1 MSLKGERLLKN
12 EQYQDGV
19 ATFKSIVR
27 EEPRNPEAQYYLG
40 RFYLA
45 LERPEEGLPHLKQ
58 AVQGDPSKA
67 DYYFWLGVAYWAVME
82 FEKERLSYQRA
93 LALEKNHIPALLYLG
108 HNLLDEGAWKK
119 ALAQYDIV
127 LQKDRYNPEALY
139 NRGLALQQLDRPDEE
154 IDAWKGY
161 LKHYP
166 DGRWALRATD
176 HLNALGDFSYRNFTI
191 GYRRVTLARIPFSP
205 GSAELPSRGKPSIQ
219 VLGSILSIN
228 EKIGLEISGYEK
240 NDPAL
245 ATARAKAVRDYLLQ
259 HFPTINPSR
268 LKYGGKGDAEKVEIG
283 DRTYRLNESISF
295 VTTSK

>member
-1 MSLKGERLLKN
+1 MKAKSMFCAAAVVGLGMMAGDASAQGINVVRYLSQETDPAVVVNAAMDAWNAGDVDALKGLFADDAVVYFPDWDE
-12 EQYQDGV
+12 
-19 ATFKSIVR
+19 TIS
-27 EEPRNPEAQYYLG
+27 G
-40 RFYLA
+40 R
-45 LERPEEGLPHLKQ
+45 
-58 AVQGDPSKA
+58 
-67 DYYFWLGVAYWAVME
+67 
-82 FEKERLSYQRA
+82 
-93 LALEKNHIPALLYLG
+93 
-108 HNLLDEGAWKK
+108 
-119 ALAQYDIV
+119 
-127 LQKDRYNPEALY
+127 
-139 NRGLALQQLDRPDEE
+139 EE

-191 GYRRVTLARIPFSP
+191 GYRRVTLARIPFRP